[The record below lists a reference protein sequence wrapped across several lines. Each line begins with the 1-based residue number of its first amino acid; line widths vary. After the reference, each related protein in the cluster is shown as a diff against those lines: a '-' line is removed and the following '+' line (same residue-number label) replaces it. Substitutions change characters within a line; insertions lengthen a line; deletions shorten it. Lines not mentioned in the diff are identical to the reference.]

1 MAVTARQLGSREYLG
16 SPVANPGLSNQVIR
30 KYRYKLAIIG
40 LLITLGIA
48 MELAGLLDAH
58 QLLAVARGYTQHWW
72 LIVVLILMQAMLF
85 TFALAGSLFL
95 WIAAPL
101 YPPPVA
107 TFILA
112 AGGTL
117 GGLGAYLFSTY
128 LTEEWRHKIE
138 NSRSYRILHAQD
150 NFFTLFA
157 MRVFPGFPHALVN
170 YSSGLLKA
178 RLSHFIIAA
187 ILGISIKSYLYANVI
202 YAASS
207 SLSLDLL
214 FDFRIYAP
222 LILLSLIS
230 AMIVYV
236 NYQVASNKAGDA
248 PTRRKE
254 QDSGS

>member
-1 MAVTARQLGSREYLG
+1 M
-16 SPVANPGLSNQVIR
+16 IH
-30 KYRYKLAIIG
+30 KYRYKLVIIG
-40 LLITLGIA
+40 LLISLGIG

-58 QLLAVARGYTQHWW
+58 QLLEVARGYTQHWW
-72 LIVVLILMQAMLF
+72 LIVVLILMQAVLF

-101 YPPPVA
+101 YTPQVA
-107 TFILA
+107 TLILA

-117 GGLGAYLFSTY
+117 GGVGAYLFSTY

-138 NSRSYRILHAQD
+138 NSHSYRILQARD

-157 MRVFPGFPHALVN
+157 MRVFPGFPHAIVN
-170 YSSGLLKA
+170 YSSGILKA
-178 RLSHFIIAA
+178 RLSHFIVAA

-214 FDFRIYAP
+214 LDFRIFAP
-222 LILLSLIS
+222 LVALSLVS
-230 AMIVYV
+230 ALLVYV
-236 NYQVASNKAGDA
+236 NYRMTNS
-248 PTRRKE
+248 KE
-254 QDSGS
+254 